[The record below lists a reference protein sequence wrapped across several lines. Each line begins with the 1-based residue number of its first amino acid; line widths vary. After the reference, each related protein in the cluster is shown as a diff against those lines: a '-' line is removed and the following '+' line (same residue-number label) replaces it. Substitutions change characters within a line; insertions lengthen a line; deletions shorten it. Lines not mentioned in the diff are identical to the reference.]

1 MKKFF
6 VSFFI
11 FLFFNCQ
18 LLVAQTIAFKQYKGE
33 HDGNVYYINFQFV
46 GIDVNAF
53 VYFLPNN
60 SNLGNPLHFE
70 LSGKSDKDNFMALQS
85 DEEQAVT
92 LVGKW
97 SDGQFQGEFT
107 SSKITSI
114 QLDCERIQSEN
125 TMNFEKVYR
134 HASQKLVPKD
144 KNSPEAIIEMSVS
157 LPNDDQDERVIAA
170 YSNFYG
176 WVTTDSL
183 QNTPFEDQ
191 MRVSMAE
198 FLTQYAQMSTI
209 EGEKGPSFQW
219 IKSVNGSVLWMDD
232 RFVNHDKQTYV
243 FTGGAHGMEHVS
255 LGIFDVDSMRFL
267 TSSDIFELSSSEQIS
282 IILTS
287 VLKKQLGK
295 EASKSLVEDGYFMDQ
310 IPLTE
315 NYCLTPVGILF
326 HYNSY
331 EIAPYSFGHTEILLP
346 FDLVSSLMQ
355 PWIKEFLNNP

>member
-18 LLVAQTIAFKQYKGE
+18 LLLAQPIVFKQYKGQNE
-33 HDGNVYYINFQFV
+33 GNLYYINLQFV
-46 GIDVNAF
+46 GVAVSATVF
-53 VYFLPNN
+53 LLPND
-60 SNLGNPLHFE
+60 SNLGNPLYFQ
-70 LSGKSDKDNFMALQS
+70 LQGKSDKDNFVTLQS
-85 DEEQAVT
+85 DEEQIVT

-107 SSKITSI
+107 PSRNTTI

-125 TMNFEKVYR
+125 PMSFEKVYR

-157 LPNDDQDERVIAA
+157 LPNDDQDEGVIAA

-183 QNTPFEDQ
+183 QKTPFEDQ

-198 FLTQYAQMSTI
+198 FLAQYAQMSTI

-219 IKSVNGSVLWMDD
+219 IKSVNGSVLWLDD

-255 LGIFDVDSMRFL
+255 LGIFDVNSMRFL
-267 TSSDIFELSSSEQIS
+267 TSADIFELSSSEELP
-282 IILTS
+282 IILTL
-287 VLKKQLGK
+287 VLKKQL
-295 EASKSLVEDGYFMDQ
+295 EIEESQSLVSEGYFMDQ
-310 IPLTE
+310 IPVTE

-331 EIAPYSFGHTEILLP
+331 EIAPYSFGHTQILIP
-346 FDLVSSLMQ
+346 FDLVSALIQ
-355 PWIKEFLNNP
+355 PWFKEFFNNQ

>member
-11 FLFFNCQ
+11 FLFFICQ
-18 LLVAQTIAFKQYKGE
+18 LLVAQPTAFKQYKGE
-33 HDGNVYYINFQFV
+33 HNGNLYYINLQFV

-53 VYFLPNN
+53 VFFLPND
-60 SNLGNPLHFE
+60 SNLGNPLHFQ
-70 LSGKSDKDNFMALQS
+70 LQGKSNKDNFVTLQS

-107 SSKITSI
+107 PSKNTSI
-114 QLDCERIQSEN
+114 QLDCEKIQTEN
-125 TMNFEKVYR
+125 PMSFEKVYR
-134 HASQKLVPKD
+134 HASQKLIPND

-157 LPNDDQDERVIAA
+157 LPIDKQEGKFIPS

-198 FLTQYAQMSTI
+198 FLAQYAQMSTI

-219 IKSVNGSVLWMDD
+219 IKSVNGSVLWLDD

-255 LGIFDVDSMRFL
+255 LGIFDMDSARFL
-267 TSSDIFELSSSEQIS
+267 TSADIFELSSSEELP

-287 VLKKQLGK
+287 VLKKQL
-295 EASKSLVEDGYFMDQ
+295 EIEESQSLVSEGYFMDQ
-310 IPLTE
+310 IPVTE

-331 EIAPYSFGHTEILLP
+331 EIAPYSFGHTQILLP
-346 FDLVSSLMQ
+346 FDLVSNLMQ
-355 PWIKEFLNNP
+355 PWFKEFLNNL